1 MKTTLLL
8 LFTFVI
14 TLSFAQQNKATYLE
28 RINTI
33 NTNIN
38 HLFYEP
44 KTGLYYETNDSIKNE
59 HPHSYLW
66 PLCALIQ
73 ATNEAEAS
81 GSKAVQMQP
90 VINAI
95 NQYYNTLPPAP
106 GYQAYVTKEKQDS
119 RFYDD
124 NQWIAIA
131 YLDAYN
137 RTRKPFFLNKLCRI
151 R

>member
-1 MKTTLLL
+1 MKTTCTFLVC
-8 LFTFVI
+8 LFTV
-14 TLSFAQQNKATYLE
+14 TLSFSQPNKTTFLE

-33 NTNIN
+33 DSNIK

-44 KTGLYYETNDSIKNE
+44 KTGLYYETNDSTKNE

-73 ATNEAEAS
+73 ATNEAEAIS
-81 GSKAVQMQP
+81 SKEVQMQP

-106 GYQAYVTKEKQDS
+106 GYQAYVTREKTDS

-124 NQWIAIA
+124 NQ
-131 YLDAYN
+131 
-137 RTRKPFFLNKLCRI
+137 
-151 R
+151 